1 MGRYRTGTTTR
12 EAVRIELSYLL
23 KEGFIK
29 KGAITRGVLSWT
41 NGGRISIECKY
52 IEDEQYIRFNYILT
66 NRDRGKKEYDYNIH
80 LTFVP
85 SNLGSGD
92 VPYFVCPDTG
102 DRCRILY
109 RAYGSPIWKSRNAY
123 RYTLFYPTQTSSKLS
138 KYNDE
143 YWSLDKQIKS
153 LRNEIRNQTHYNGKP
168 TRRYKR
174 LQRLRDRQERA
185 DHLRWS
191 PQHMPM
197 AVKKLFTDFGIE

>member
-1 MGRYRTGTTTR
+1 MGRYRTGTTTG

-23 KEGFIK
+23 KEGFIQ

-52 IEDEQYIRFNYILT
+52 IEDKQYIRFNYILT
-66 NRDRGKKEYDYNIH
+66 NRDRDEKEYDYKIQ

-85 SNLGSGD
+85 SNLGKSN
-92 VPYFVCPDTG
+92 VPYFVCLATG

-143 YWSLDKQIKS
+143 LLALDKQIKS
-153 LRNEIRNQTHYNGKP
+153 LRNEIRNQTHNNGKP

-191 PQHMPM
+191 PPTHANGCQRI
-197 AVKKLFTDFGIE
+197 FY

>member
-1 MGRYRTGTTTR
+1 MGRYRTGTTTG
-12 EAVRIELSYLL
+12 EAVRIKLSYLL
-23 KEGFIK
+23 KEGFIQ

-52 IEDEQYIRFNYILT
+52 IEDEQYIRLNYILT
-66 NRDRGKKEYDYNIH
+66 NRDRDKREYDYKIQ
-80 LTFVP
+80 LTFIP
-85 SNLGSGD
+85 SNLGKGN
-92 VPYFVCPDTG
+92 VPYFVCPVTG
-102 DRCRILY
+102 NPCRILY

-143 YWSLDKQIKS
+143 YWLLDKRIKRLES
-153 LRNEIRNQTHYNGKP
+153 EIRNQTHYNGKP

-174 LQRLRDRQERA
+174 LQRLRERKERA
-185 DHLRWS
+185 DHLRWL

-197 AVKKLFTDFGIE
+197 AVRELFAVS

>member
-1 MGRYRTGTTTR
+1 MGRYRTGTTTG

-66 NRDRGKKEYDYNIH
+66 NRDRGEKEYDYNIQ

-85 SNLGSGD
+85 SNLGKGN
-92 VPYFVCPDTG
+92 VPYFVCPATG

-168 TRRYKR
+168 TRRFKR

-191 PQHMPM
+191 PQHMPIS
-197 AVKKLFTDFGIE
+197 VKKLFTDSGIE